1 MAGRNKIRQCR
12 NRRSKNS
19 TTKATLNMVSNESA
33 ETGNQSLTKDEG
45 NFVKSESLA
54 MQNTSLDNNQTEKII
69 QEVEEFKGI
78 DVDSLSNDDESP
90 ENDSKKEDSANVDEL
105 WDYYPKQVQKVLKK
119 KRISKESKNYSL
131 FYS

>member
-1 MAGRNKIRQCR
+1 
-12 NRRSKNS
+12 
-19 TTKATLNMVSNESA
+19 MVSNESA
-33 ETGNQSLTKDEG
+33 ETGNQSLAKDGE

-54 MQNTSLDNNQTEKII
+54 MQNTSLGNNQTEKII
-69 QEVEEFKGI
+69 QEVEEFKRI
-78 DVDSLSNDDESP
+78 DADSLSNDDESP
-90 ENDSKKEDSANVDEL
+90 ENDSKKEESANVDEM